1 MPLGGLISSLNT
13 DKERISDLKDT
24 SIETSKTDMQ
34 RENVIKKMEQN
45 FQKMCDNYKRN
56 NVCLIRLPKGGEREK
71 RIEEIFEITM
81 VNNFL
86 KLMANTK
93 P

>member
-34 RENVIKKMEQN
+34 RENVIKKNGTE
-45 FQKMCDNYKRN
+45 FSK
-56 NVCLIRLPKGGEREK
+56 NV
-71 RIEEIFEITM
+71 
-81 VNNFL
+81 
-86 KLMANTK
+86 
-93 P
+93 

>member
-1 MPLGGLISSLNT
+1 
-13 DKERISDLKDT
+13 
-24 SIETSKTDMQ
+24 
-34 RENVIKKMEQN
+34 MEQN